1 MANTQDC
8 YSLHRSA
15 LAPLLPNAPAGV
27 LLQSCEHAVAS
38 GEADYINFLRQQG
51 LAPLWDKQIASFDGS
66 LPFSQ
71 KAVGRLHDSRLRATG
86 NYLLQHHSLQLVR
99 NILDEANVPHVITKG
114 SHTRELYYD
123 TPALRPAVD
132 IDILIEPTDKIT
144 AIKAFQ
150 AREFN
155 FHGAVENIAQ
165 DCSLIKGETAI
176 DLHWDILRPG
186 RTRKPMVNALL
197 ASRVDYGSHWGMSHG
212 ATLFLMLVHPVFRK
226 YSTTPHASLVRLV
239 DLAQLLHRHPESV
252 DETVPL
258 LHMAGLATAGWITL
272 TWLHLLTGDR
282 QAKSLGAR
290 LKPGNLRRKY
300 LHNWLATNRSTK
312 LLQRPLWI
320 HLGFTLPAHDKL
332 TDSMRAVREARRC
345 KQDADATLAAM
356 QKQVS

>member
-1 MANTQDC
+1 MAKRPDC

-15 LAPLLPNAPAGV
+15 LAPLLPNAPDSA
-27 LLQSCEHAVAS
+27 LIQSCEHAVAS
-38 GEADYINFLRQQG
+38 GEADFISFLLQQG
-51 LAPLWDKQIASFDGS
+51 LAPLWDEQIARFDGS

-71 KAVGRLHDSRLRATG
+71 EAITKLHESRLHTTA
-86 NYLLQHHSLQLVR
+86 NYLLQHHSLQLAKKT
-99 NILDEANVPHVITKG
+99 LDEAKVPHVITKG
-114 SHTRELYYD
+114 CHTRELYYD

-132 IDILIEPTDKIT
+132 IDILIEPKDKIT

-150 AREFN
+150 AQGFK
-155 FHGAVENIAQ
+155 FHGALENIAQ
-165 DCSLIKGETAI
+165 DCSLIKGKTAI

-186 RTRKPMVNALL
+186 RTRRPMVNALL
-197 ASRVDYGSHWGMSHG
+197 DSRVDYESHWGMSHG

-239 DLAQLLHRHPESV
+239 DLAQLLHRHPESA
-252 DETVPL
+252 DEAVPL

-290 LKPGNLRRKY
+290 LKPGNLRRRY

-332 TDSMRAVREARRC
+332 KDAVRAVRQARRC
-345 KQDADATLAAM
+345 KREADATLAAM
-356 QKQVS
+356 QKKIS